1 MGSRA
6 SIEGFLEQRTGIF
19 RLIGAPGFAFT
30 RFCSFG
36 FWSSCSPTSF
46 GHATGSA
53 STVTSLLSVVDLA
66 VVKADRNVLVTASKV
81 SVGVSGGRV
90 VMATAGLVLVGVDT
104 ATGFGLVSLGITVFW
119 EWIGVVTAALG
130 LATMRFKMIFGWFTL
145 GLFFFSRSLSCLLLT
160 KVNPSSKAVLL
171 SEGHLVFFFLGLR
184 LVAILGLAESS
195 FVSVGGKREV
205 QALSG
210 MVGSKY
216 CALSPFHTTN
226 DNKRTGVGFCR
237 RSMERDC
244 CVFCVPRR
252 DSTGRKRRVG
262 SVVDAEKSLPREP
275 FPLWLTCSLLY
286 SLNPCPS

>member
-1 MGSRA
+1 M
-6 SIEGFLEQRTGIF
+6 
-19 RLIGAPGFAFT
+19 
-30 RFCSFG
+30 
-36 FWSSCSPTSF
+36 
-46 GHATGSA
+46 
-53 STVTSLLSVVDLA
+53 
-66 VVKADRNVLVTASKV
+66 VKAR
-81 SVGVSGGRV
+81 
-90 VMATAGLVLVGVDT
+90 LVLVGVDT
-104 ATGFGLVSLGITVFW
+104 ATGFGLVSLGMEPFVSSTVDTDFW

-130 LATMRFKMIFGWFTL
+130 LATMRFKMIFGCFTL
-145 GLFFFSRSLSCLLLT
+145 ILFSFSRRLSCLLLT

-275 FPLWLTCSLLY
+275 FRY
-286 SLNPCPS
+286 G